1 MPAGKW
7 RNSIGGAVRPR
18 LCGWIGGMCPSLT
31 VRQVSPKLL
40 KRFLQNTTA
49 ERRHG
54 QATFEQGLVLG
65 LLSLGSMTA
74 HADAAGGNGC
84 GWGNMVFEG
93 QRGLFPHL
101 LATTTNGTSGNATF
115 GMTSGTNGCNT
126 NARLGY
132 GGRSIFAMNGCST
145 TSPRTWPGPGR
156 SARRLCRTARRG
168 SQGPG
173 ALRPGHPAAFRRDL
187 REQGCDGRAGPEQHP
202 GGDESRRHPGALR
215 QATGL
220 RFQAQERAR
229 YGGLFVCAACPPEVA
244 ASVATADERLGHT
257 AFSPGRFLRRG
268 KAAPKC
274 FRLAGPCRP
283 WTFPADS
290 CDIAPTAIVR

>member
-1 MPAGKW
+1 MDK
-7 RNSIGGAVRPR
+7 R
-18 LCGWIGGMCPSLT
+18 LLS
-31 VRQVSPKLL
+31 K
-40 KRFLQNTTA
+40 
-49 ERRHG
+49 
-54 QATFEQGLVLG
+54 GLVLG

-132 GGRSIFAMNGCST
+132 GGRSIFAMNGMLDNIAEDMAK
-145 TSPRTWPGPGR
+145 GQER
-156 SARRLCRTARRG
+156 SARRLCRAARRG

-220 RFQAQERAR
+220 EISGSGKSPLRR
-229 YGGLFVCAACPPEVA
+229 
-244 ASVATADERLGHT
+244 
-257 AFSPGRFLRRG
+257 AFSCARPACRRLPPPLPRQTSGLGIRRFPRALPTERQGR
-268 KAAPKC
+268 AEV